1 MPLLQKSDLD
11 LNQAQQTIA
20 VSPQTLDSDSI
31 EKFSFKKLRG
41 GLLLVV
47 GFLLSPLSWWN
58 DLIFNL
64 PVAYL
69 FGYLCHLI
77 HSDWFIPATIAGYW
91 LSNVLGVLLMQAGII
106 DVVQEQDKERNFKQ
120 ELMTGLI
127 SSTAYTIVILAL
139 IRLNIFNTPDLF
151 SDEAFA
157 GFRSLLPW

>member
-1 MPLLQKSDLD
+1 MTLLQKPELD
-11 LNQAQQTIA
+11 LNQAQQNITA
-20 VSPQTLDSDSI
+20 SSQTLNTSSI
-31 EKFSFKKLRG
+31 NKFSLKKLRG
-41 GLLLVV
+41 GVLLVV

-77 HSDWFIPATIAGYW
+77 HPDWFIPATIAGYW
-91 LSNVLGVLLMQAGII
+91 LSNVLGVLLMQAGVL
-106 DVVQEQDKERNFKQ
+106 DVVQEAGSERNFKK
-120 ELMTGLI
+120 ELMTGVI
-127 SSTAYTIVILAL
+127 SSTAYTLVILAL

-151 SDEAFA
+151 SDEALA

>member
-1 MPLLQKSDLD
+1 MPLLQKPDLD
-11 LNQAQQTIA
+11 LNQRQQTIA
-20 VSPQTLDSDSI
+20 VSPQSLDSDSI
-31 EKFSFKKLRG
+31 RKFSFKKLRG
-41 GLLLVV
+41 GLLIVV

-106 DVVQEQDKERNFKQ
+106 DVAQEQDKERNFKQ

-127 SSTAYTIVILAL
+127 SSTAYTLVILAL
-139 IRLNIFNTPDLF
+139 VRLNIFNTPDLF

>member
-1 MPLLQKSDLD
+1 MTSLQRTELDLD
-11 LNQAQQTIA
+11 QAPQTIA
-20 VSPQTLDSDSI
+20 TSSQAIDTSNTSR
-31 EKFSFKKLRG
+31 FSLKKLRG
-41 GLLLVV
+41 GLLLLV

-77 HSDWFIPATIAGYW
+77 YPNWFVPATIAGYW
-91 LSNVLGVLLMQAGII
+91 LSNVLGVLLMQAGVL
-106 DVVQEQDKERNFKQ
+106 DVVQEPGKERNFKK
-120 ELMTGLI
+120 ELMTGVI
-127 SSTAYTIVILAL
+127 SSTAYTLVILAL

-151 SDEAFA
+151 SDEALT